1 MATLRDIRNRILGVK
16 SIEKI
21 TSAMKMVSSIKSRR
35 SQKQIEAARPY
46 FRSIEKKL
54 ISLNDSEEIANN
66 DNKLLRA
73 KNEVIKNVAIL
84 IVAGD
89 KGMCGAFNN
98 GLFKEIDAYLA
109 GEFKELYPGAT
120 PHLILFGTK
129 TVEHYK
135 KKKHNVIGE
144 FSNAFQSLK
153 FSVVEAI
160 HSTYYDNFLI
170 GDIDRVEIFYNRFVN
185 VMKQVPTRFQLLPIE
200 IKKDLTE
207 KESDNSNSNTNYI
220 FEPDKKTLLD
230 TLINQYLDWNIWGPI
245 LESNAAEQAA
255 RLIAMDKATQ
265 NAQELIKD
273 LELQYNNARQA
284 AITTEMLE
292 IVGGAEALKK

>member
-46 FRSIEKKL
+46 QRSIEKMLGSL
-54 ISLNDSEEIANN
+54 IDAEEIANY
-66 DNKLLRA
+66 DNQLFHS
-73 KNEVIKNVAIL
+73 KNAEIKNVAIL
-84 IVAGD
+84 VIAGD

-98 GLFKEIDAYLA
+98 GLFKEIDAYLE
-109 GEFKELYPGAT
+109 GEFKELYPDAV
-120 PHLILFGTK
+120 PHLIVFGTK

-135 KKKHNVIGE
+135 KKKYNIIGE
-144 FSNAFQSLK
+144 FPNAFQSLK
-153 FSVVEAI
+153 FSAVEAL
-160 HSTYYDNFLI
+160 HSTYFDSFLI
-170 GDIDRVEIFYNRFVN
+170 GEIDRVEIFYNKFVN
-185 VMKQVPTRFQLLPIE
+185 VMKQVPTKFQSLPIE
-200 IKKDLTE
+200 IGKDLIE
-207 KESDNSNSNTNYI
+207 KVSTTSNANYI
-220 FEPDKKTLLD
+220 FEPNKKVLLD
-230 TLINQYLDWNIWGPI
+230 TLINQYLDWSIWGAI